1 MPKEDSVP
9 IDQAKV
15 GEVAAR
21 LMEKLEHEFGK
32 DESAEIGSVFLI
44 AAVRHDESRRVTVH
58 YDTSSGTAP
67 HEGIGLL
74 QYVQELICKEDSS
87 RKP

>member
-1 MPKEDSVP
+1 MPKEDRVP

-32 DESAEIGSVFLI
+32 DHSAEIGSVFLI
-44 AAVRHDESRRVTVH
+44 AGVRHDEGRRVTVH

-67 HEGIGLL
+67 HEGMGLL
-74 QYVQELICKEDSS
+74 QYVQELICKDSS

>member
-1 MPKEDSVP
+1 MP

-32 DESAEIGSVFLI
+32 DESAEIGSVFLV
-44 AAVRHDESRRVTVH
+44 AGVRHDEGRRVTVH

-74 QYVQELICKEDSS
+74 QYVQGLISKDSS

>member
-1 MPKEDSVP
+1 MPV
-9 IDQAKV
+9 DQVKLR
-15 GEVAAR
+15 EVAAR

-32 DESAEIGSVFLI
+32 DQSAEIGSVFLI
-44 AAVRHDESRRVTVH
+44 AAVRHDEGRRVTVH

-67 HEGIGLL
+67 HEGMGLL
-74 QYVQELICKEDSS
+74 QYVQELICKDSS

>member
-1 MPKEDSVP
+1 MPKEDRVP

-21 LMEKLEHEFGK
+21 LMEKLEHEFGE
-32 DESAEIGSVFLI
+32 DQSAQIGSVFLI
-44 AAVRHDESRRVTVH
+44 AGVRHDEGRRVSVH

-67 HEGIGLL
+67 HEGMGLL
-74 QYVQELICKEDSS
+74 QYVQELIRKDSS
-87 RKP
+87 RKH

>member
-1 MPKEDSVP
+1 MPKEDQVP

-32 DESAEIGSVFLI
+32 DQNAEIGSVFLI
-44 AAVRHDESRRVTVH
+44 AGVRHDEGRRVTIH

-74 QYVQELICKEDSS
+74 QYVQGLICKDSS